1 MSHKQHATKVGDH
14 YELGMAGRV
23 RLIYASV
30 YPLLDRMS
38 LSPDD
43 WLAMLDDITSMEVE
57 ALKTMNEHRKK

>member
-1 MSHKQHATKVGDH
+1 
-14 YELGMAGRV
+14 MAGPV

-30 YPLLDRMS
+30 YPLLDRMG

-57 ALKTMNEHRKK
+57 ALKTMYEHRKK